1 VNCETRKLLDTKLLD
16 TKKKLD
22 DNLKNAATK
31 VESVQAATAEQI
43 VTKPTRRWRAQAF
56 QVYLFTA
63 TVTFGVLLVLASRI
77 NYFPI
82 DLSITH
88 AVQRINLAWFAK
100 LMDAVSLI
108 GYAPQMYVLVA
119 IISALF
125 YIIGLRWEAVMALI
139 ASASAGLAGGLIKII
154 VSRPR
159 PGVDLVNVIR
169 QLNSYS
175 FPSGHVLTYAA
186 FFGFLFF
193 LVFTLIKR
201 SYGRTIILVVLGS
214 MVTLIGVSRIYV
226 GVHWFSD
233 VTGAYL
239 LGSLWLV
246 LLVRLYRWGKKRFF
260 VRQPLA
266 PEKSESSASKS

>member
-1 VNCETRKLLDTKLLD
+1 MQKTKPD
-16 TKKKLD
+16 G
-22 DNLKNAATK
+22 NLKRAAEK
-31 VESVQAATAEQI
+31 VESVQAATAQQI
-43 VTKPTRRWRAQAF
+43 VTKPTRRWRAQVF
-56 QVYLFTA
+56 QAYLFTA
-63 TVTFGVLLVLASRI
+63 TVAFGVLLVLASRI

-100 LMDAVSLI
+100 LMDMVSYV

-119 IISALF
+119 VISALF
-125 YIIGLRWEAVMALI
+125 YIIGLRWEAVMTLVSA
-139 ASASAGLAGGLIKII
+139 ASAGLMGGLIKII

-193 LVFTLIKR
+193 LIFTLIKR
-201 SYGRTIILVVLGS
+201 SYGRTILLMISGS
-214 MVTLIGVSRIYV
+214 MVALIGVSRIQL
-226 GVHWFSD
+226 GAHWFSD

-246 LLVRLYRWGKKRFF
+246 LLIRLYRWGKHRFF

-266 PEKSESSASKS
+266 PDKSESTESKL